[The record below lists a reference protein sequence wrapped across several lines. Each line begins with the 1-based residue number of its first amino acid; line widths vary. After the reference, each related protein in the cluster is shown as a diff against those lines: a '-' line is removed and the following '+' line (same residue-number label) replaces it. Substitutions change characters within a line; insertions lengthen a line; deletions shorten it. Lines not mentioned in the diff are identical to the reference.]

1 MKTMKSFICLFLM
14 MSSLFVSAQESVLL
28 RYNLKKGDK
37 YEVEMNMKQDLAP
50 IMSMDITVRMITE
63 SLGKEGG
70 NVKTTSKF
78 KRMAIDMSSGDQGVK
93 FDSDQKEEDMD
104 EEAKKMKAEI
114 APLLDIIVH
123 QKFNKYGKIIDTRL
137 EPDVKG
143 ASQFMDQ
150 AQLTSMVYPEEAV
163 KVGSSWTYTQS
174 ISGSSVKGTYT
185 VKKITKNRVFAD
197 FSGEIGAKDEGKM
210 NGTVEIDTKSGMIMD
225 MKLSMNMSQAGMSM
239 KMNVNVASKKI
250 N

>member
-1 MKTMKSFICLFLM
+1 MKTMKNFICLFLV

-37 YEVEMNMKQDLAP
+37 YEVVMNMKQDLAP
-50 IMSMDITVRMITE
+50 IMNMDITVKMVTE

-70 NVKTTSKF
+70 NLKTISKF
-78 KRMAIDMSSGDQGVK
+78 KRMAIDMSSGGQGVK

-114 APLLDIIVH
+114 APFFDMIVR
-123 QKFNKYGKIIDTRL
+123 QKFNKYGKIIDTKL
-137 EPDVKG
+137 EPEVKG
-143 ASQFMDQ
+143 ANQFMDQ

-163 KVGSSWTYTQS
+163 KVGSKWAYTQS

-197 FSGEIGAKDEGKM
+197 FSGEIGSEDEGKM
-210 NGTVEIDTKSGMIMD
+210 SGTVEIDTASGMIVD
-225 MKLSMNMSQAGMSM
+225 MKLTMNMSQAGMSM
-239 KMNVNVASKKI
+239 KMNVNVASKKV